1 MPYNVLIVDDSQTMR
16 KVIRKSVVLSGFA
29 MENCWEAGNGKE
41 ALAVVQTQKVDLIL
55 TDFNM
60 PEMNGMEMTQELK
73 KTEKYRQIPIFFI
86 TAQENETLRKEGA
99 ALGVQGFIPKP
110 FQPEII
116 RDLLQKAMEKT
127 GNE

>member
-41 ALAVVQTQKVDLIL
+41 ALAVVQAQKVDLIL